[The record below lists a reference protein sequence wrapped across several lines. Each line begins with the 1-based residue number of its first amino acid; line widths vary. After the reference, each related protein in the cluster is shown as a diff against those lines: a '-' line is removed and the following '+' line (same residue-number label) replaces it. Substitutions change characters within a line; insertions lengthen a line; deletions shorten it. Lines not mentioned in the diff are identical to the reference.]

1 MFIVHLFSFATHSI
15 IEIQRN
21 VQPFSFILQQKTP
34 LAELLQNFNEF
45 FNRKAS

>member
-1 MFIVHLFSFATHSI
+1 MFIVHLFPFTTHSI

-21 VQPFSFILQQKTP
+21 VQPFPFILQQKTP